1 MSPASLTI
9 DSGACRWQQ
18 RSSSATGF
26 PSSVLKRTT
35 GSSRMMRRSMLR
47 PISWS
52 HAATYQALRTYIGTP
67 PVTILSVLSVVGVT
81 KRFGARTVLNEV
93 SLEVR
98 AGEYVAIL
106 GESGIGKSTLLN
118 VIAGLEPVD

>member
-1 MSPASLTI
+1 ADLVVPRGHVPGVA
-9 DSGACRWQQ
+9 DVHGA
-18 RSSSATGF
+18 
-26 PSSVLKRTT
+26 
-35 GSSRMMRRSMLR
+35 
-47 PISWS
+47 
-52 HAATYQALRTYIGTP
+52 P
-67 PVTILSVLSVVGVT
+67 PVMILSVLSLAGVT

-118 VIAGLEPVD
+118 VIAGLEPVDAGRMFLDGRALTAMDDDALTLLRRSHY